1 MKLEDRS
8 REERLE
14 ITRHE
19 LKKQLK
25 QIIKSRVGKP
35 RKKPPPTLTRPLPQP
50 PKQQQQPLSSSSS
63 SSIYDRLV
71 ASCTCEMKNCKRT
84 ALPCTKYCTMHI
96 MHNSEQVL
104 FDYCTAKFADNTQC
118 SVPVFDIT
126 HELPLCPEHARKRV
140 KKCFFLIYVLFPR
153 FFCFVKFLIGFY
165 IVRIIIRCI
174 RRRSQRS

>member
-35 RKKPPPTLTRPLPQP
+35 RRKTPQISRTVRKP
-50 PKQQQQPLSSSSS
+50 QQQQQQLSSSSV
-63 SSIYDRLV
+63 YDRLV
-71 ASCTCEMKNCKRT
+71 TPCTCEIQNCGQP
-84 ALPCTKYCTMHI
+84 ALPCTKYCTLHI

-140 KKCFFLIYVLFPR
+140 
-153 FFCFVKFLIGFY
+153 
-165 IVRIIIRCI
+165 
-174 RRRSQRS
+174 SS

>member
-35 RKKPPPTLTRPLPQP
+35 RKKPIEASSKATRPSQRQH
-50 PKQQQQPLSSSSS
+50 QQS

-71 ASCTCEMKNCKRT
+71 APCTCEIENCEQP
-84 ALPCTKYCTMHI
+84 ALPCTKYCTLHI

-140 KKCFFLIYVLFPR
+140 SLDNSF
-153 FFCFVKFLIGFY
+153 
-165 IVRIIIRCI
+165 
-174 RRRSQRS
+174 

>member
-25 QIIKSRVGKP
+25 QIIKSRVGKS
-35 RKKPPPTLTRPLPQP
+35 RKKPVSTRKMISDGVQQ
-50 PKQQQQPLSSSSS
+50 KQQQQQSSLSSSSS
-63 SSIYDRLV
+63 SSVYDRLV
-71 ASCTCEMKNCKRT
+71 APCTCEIENCEQP
-84 ALPCTKYCTMHI
+84 ALPCTKHCTLHI

-140 KKCFFLIYVLFPR
+140 SFN
-153 FFCFVKFLIGFY
+153 
-165 IVRIIIRCI
+165 
-174 RRRSQRS
+174 

>member
-25 QIIKSRVGKP
+25 QIIKSRVGKS
-35 RKKPPPTLTRPLPQP
+35 RKKSLQKTSRPLPP
-50 PKQQQQPLSSSSS
+50 PPPQQQQQHQQQSSV
-63 SSIYDRLV
+63 YDRLV
-71 ASCTCEMKNCKRT
+71 APCNCEIENCEQP
-84 ALPCTKYCTMHI
+84 ALPCTKYCTLHI

-140 KKCFFLIYVLFPR
+140 SK
-153 FFCFVKFLIGFY
+153 
-165 IVRIIIRCI
+165 
-174 RRRSQRS
+174 